1 MEQQTGTLVV
11 WKDDKGFGF
20 IKPADNSKDV
30 FVHIRDFGNISRKP
44 HTGDIIHYQP
54 MKGSDGRLR
63 AADAH
68 ISGVTRHASP
78 AKPQKH
84 SQTRSHNPRRAI
96 SSKRKGGISPLS
108 IAIIA
113 IGLAVLGL
121 GSYDSFHDQLKPAP
135 QYTNSQALVNHDEAL
150 QQAYKNRQSDLQIS
164 ATGTVTRILP
174 DDLEGSRHQKFILRM
189 PSGLTILVA
198 HNIDLAPRISSLE
211 EGDSIRF
218 NGEYEWNSKGGVV
231 HWTHHDPRGRHA
243 DGWLMHK
250 GQKYQ

>member
-30 FVHIRDFGNISRKP
+30 FVHIRDFGSIPRKP
-44 HTGDIIHYQP
+44 RTGDIIHYQP
-54 MKGSDGRLR
+54 MKGRDGRLR

-68 ISGVTRHASP
+68 ISGVTRYASP
-78 AKPQKH
+78 TKPQEH
-84 SQTRSHNPRRAI
+84 SQVRSHKDAR

-108 IAIIA
+108 IVIIV
-113 IGLAVLGL
+113 IGIFVLGM
-121 GSYDSFHDQLKPAP
+121 GGYNNFHDQRKPAS
-135 QYTNSQALVNHDEAL
+135 QYSNDQALVNNDEVL
-150 QQAYKNRQSDLQIS
+150 QQAYKNRQSNLQIS

-174 DDLEGSRHQKFILRM
+174 DDLKGSRHQKFLVRM
-189 PSGLTILVA
+189 SSGLTILIA
-198 HNIDLAPRISSLE
+198 HNIDLAPRIGSLE
-211 EGDSIRF
+211 KGDSISF

-231 HWTHHDPRGRHA
+231 HWTHHDPRGRHT

-250 GQKYQ
+250 GHKYQ

>member
-11 WKDDKGFGF
+11 WKNDKGFGF
-20 IKPADNSKDV
+20 IKPADSSKDV
-30 FVHIRDFGNISRKP
+30 FVHIRDFGNIPRKP
-44 HTGDIIHYQP
+44 RTGDIIHYQP

-68 ISGVTRHASP
+68 ISGVTRNTSP

-84 SQTRSHNPRRAI
+84 SQPSSHNPRGAI

-108 IAIIA
+108 IAIIV
-113 IGLAVLGL
+113 IGLVVLGM
-121 GSYDSFHDQLKPAP
+121 GYNSFRDQPKFAS
-135 QYTNSQALVNHDEAL
+135 QYSNDQALVNNDEGL
-150 QQAYKNRQSDLQIS
+150 QQAYKNRQSNLQIS

-189 PSGLTILVA
+189 SSGLTILIA
-198 HNIDLAPRISSLE
+198 HNIDLAPRINSLE
-211 EGDSIRF
+211 EGDSVSF

-231 HWTHHDPRGRHA
+231 HWTHHDPRGRHT

-250 GQKYQ
+250 GHKYQ